1 MQKNILSISLILLT
15 LNTTGCVQRTIQ
27 TTEQS
32 IPVVQNRPLPPVE
45 VHTRPIFEN
54 IPTTQQIPS
63 QREISSY
70 PQEPI
75 APTIQPSIQPT
86 VTTHSTTHA
95 TGGETRQFRTV
106 QGTSI
111 AIQKRSNGF
120 SFPQYQDKI
129 IILQVFGKH
138 CEYCFKEIPI
148 IKRIQRK
155 YAHNSKIIALQAQAP
170 MSRGESSS
178 LIQRFQMNYP
188 IIDKSEAASLLLN
201 IQNNYEWTGVLPCT
215 LIIKNGVTEQ
225 AFKGE
230 VSYQELD
237 ELMSSL

>member
-27 TTEQS
+27 TTQ
-32 IPVVQNRPLPPVE
+32 
-45 VHTRPIFEN
+45 T
-54 IPTTQQIPS
+54 TTQQLPS
-63 QREISSY
+63 QREISNY

-75 APTIQPSIQPT
+75 APTIQPT
-86 VTTHSTTHA
+86 VTTHA

-106 QGTSI
+106 QGTTI

-129 IILQVFGKH
+129 IILQVFGKN

-155 YAHNSKIIALQAQAP
+155 YAHTSKIIALQAQAP

-188 IIDKSEAASLLLN
+188 IIDKGEATSLLLN

>member
-1 MQKNILSISLILLT
+1 MQKNIFSISLILLT
-15 LNTTGCVQRTIQ
+15 LNTTGCVQRSIQ
-27 TTEQS
+27 TTTQQS
-32 IPVVQNRPLPPVE
+32 TPVVQTRPLPPVE

-54 IPTTQQIPS
+54 IPTRTQQIPN

-86 VTTHSTTHA
+86 VTTHA

-129 IILQVFGKH
+129 IILQVFGKN
-138 CEYCFKEIPI
+138 CPYCFKEIPI
-148 IKRIQRK
+148 IKSIQRK

-188 IIDKSEAASLLLN
+188 IIDKSEATSLLLN

-230 VSYQELD
+230 VSYQKLD

>member
-27 TTEQS
+27 TTQTTTQQS

-45 VHTRPIFEN
+45 VHTRPI
-54 IPTTQQIPS
+54 IPTTTQQLPS
-63 QREISSY
+63 QREINNY

-75 APTIQPSIQPT
+75 APTIQPTIQPT
-86 VTTHSTTHA
+86 VTTHA

-106 QGTSI
+106 QGTTI

-129 IILQVFGKH
+129 IILQVFGKN

-188 IIDKSEAASLLLN
+188 IIDKGEATSLLLN